1 MNGMIDI
8 VDDEDAIRDSL
19 AFLLASRGLQARVWA
34 SGEAFLGAQPLDDMA
49 CIIMDVRMGGLS
61 GPEVYERL
69 RAMGSV
75 VPVIFLTGHADVPVA
90 VRTLKA
96 GAFDFVEKPF
106 NDNQIVDLALNAI
119 AAGNAAQAEAE
130 TQRDLAARRATLSA
144 REQEVMALMLTGA
157 MNKQIADALGIAM
170 RTVEVHR
177 GRVLSKMGV
186 RNALELAALIGPEIR
201 DKAGMTG
208 WRV

>member
-1 MNGMIDI
+1 MSGMIDI
-8 VDDEDAIRDSL
+8 VDDEEAIRDAL
-19 AFLLASRGLQARVWA
+19 AFLLASRGIKTRGWP
-34 SGEAFLGAQPLDDMA
+34 SGEEFLAAQPLDDMA
-49 CIIMDVRMGGLS
+49 CVIMDVRMGALS

-106 NDNQIVDLALNAI
+106 NDNQIVDLALNAV
-119 AAGNAAQAEAE
+119 AAGQAAEAAAA
-130 TQRDLAARRATLSA
+130 TQRDIDTRRATLSS
-144 REQEVMALMLTGA
+144 REAEVMELMLTGA
-157 MNKQIADALGIAM
+157 MNKQIAETLGIAM

-186 RNALELAALIGPEIR
+186 RNALELAAL
-201 DKAGMTG
+201 TG
-208 WRV
+208 QRNP